1 MGRRKELTMPSK
13 DQAWALMI
21 SRILSCSVAWLLW
34 AAMLLADA
42 YYVLTAMQ
50 TKPPAHEAFTGDWKF
65 PSLLLVMSV
74 AIIGWTFLVRWL
86 YKKLLSRK
94 VPLDSIASHILLPA
108 TGLLIWVPCG
118 AVAIYGLIAFF
129 STRNLVWFFAFI
141 TISCAL
147 LIVHMPYFLAPK
159 HGSNV
164 KPNDA

>member
-1 MGRRKELTMPSK
+1 MGRPKELTMPSK
-13 DQAWALMI
+13 DQTWALVVA
-21 SRILSCSVAWLLW
+21 RIVSLSVAWLLW
-34 AAMLLADA
+34 TAMLVADA
-42 YYVLTAMQ
+42 YYVLTAIQ
-50 TKPPAHEAFTGDWKF
+50 TKPSAHEAFTGDWKF

-74 AIIGWTFLVRWL
+74 AIIGWTFLVRWF

-94 VPLDSIASHILLPA
+94 VPPDSIASYILLPI

-129 STRNLVWFFAFI
+129 STRSLVWFFAFI

-159 HGSNV
+159 HGSTV
-164 KPNDA
+164 KPNDI